1 MHQKLQ
7 ANKAIILTFKNKNHW
22 ERSEEEKDKKYMQV
36 QMILFERKKPSFHSS
51 SVPSMAGL
59 CRMHVEEAGT
69 LIMHS
74 FQYAQHYIHLGLTD
88 GKCIHQLFVTT
99 MKCMRQPK
107 LEKERGL
114 FWITFGRFTRQD
126 LAGPTCSSFSDDI
139 LVGRV
144 LRQAL
149 MARDTEHM
157 SVFLFTKLPRFN
169 HGLQPRN

>member
-7 ANKAIILTFKNKNHW
+7 VNKGITFKNKNHW
-22 ERSEEEKDKKYMQV
+22 ERNEEEKAKKYRQL
-36 QMILFERKKPSFHSS
+36 QMILFERKMPSFHSS

-59 CRMHVEEAGT
+59 CGIYVEEAGT
-69 LIMHS
+69 PIMHS

-88 GKCIHQLFVTT
+88 GKCIHGLFVTT
-99 MKCMRQPK
+99 MKCTRQPK
-107 LEKERGL
+107 LEKKRGL
-114 FWITFGRFTRQD
+114 FWITFGRFTFQD
-126 LAGPTCSSFSDDI
+126 LAGPTCSSCSDDI

-149 MARDTEHM
+149 MARDTGHM

-169 HGLQPRN
+169 LGLQPRN